1 MSGVKALSLAVT
13 LLALKGMALL
23 LTSGGL
29 GGVGPVVSPK
39 TALAVGLKVDSEVL
53 PDSLVKAL
61 DKKCVNLDDPA
72 TTLPLL
78 NLDAVVGV
86 KGFFNQD
93 GAEVLQYSPS

>member
-39 TALAVGLKVDSEVL
+39 TALAV
-53 PDSLVKAL
+53 
-61 DKKCVNLDDPA
+61 
-72 TTLPLL
+72 
-78 NLDAVVGV
+78 
-86 KGFFNQD
+86 
-93 GAEVLQYSPS
+93 